1 MPLRPSVACTFVEQ
15 IWGGN
20 GTAPAL
26 SLRSGLD
33 ASVLNNYLIWN
44 LVQKTTSSLD
54 HRFESAQEKLL
65 ETLYGTK
72 KVGFLT
78 LSPPSSPV

>member
-1 MPLRPSVACTFVEQ
+1 MLWS
-15 IWGGN
+15 
-20 GTAPAL
+20 
-26 SLRSGLD
+26 D

-54 HRFESAQEKLL
+54 RRFESAQEKLL

-72 KVGFLT
+72 KVGS
-78 LSPPSSPV
+78 LSLPPLSGAV